1 MYTSFNVRLGKDV
14 TFIHPGEYFSSY
26 DDIIIST
33 LLGSCIS
40 VVLFDPVNKV
50 GGMNHFMLPSTT
62 SKEFYLTESGKYG
75 MFAMELLINSM
86 MKNGAERKNLEAKVF
101 GGASVMHDFGKSY
114 INVSQSNINFAFEY
128 LNVESIKII
137 SSDVGG
143 VVGRKIF
150 LYPKTGMV
158 LLKRLSGQSIIKL
171 TDEEYQY
178 LRSVRKQYD

>member
-1 MYTSFNVRLGKDV
+1 MYTSFNTRLGKDV
-14 TFIHPGEYFSSY
+14 TFIHPGEFFSSY

-40 VVLFDPVNKV
+40 VVLVDHANEV

-62 SKEFYLTESGKYG
+62 SKEFYLTQSGKYG
-75 MFAMELLINSM
+75 MFAMELLINSL
-86 MKNGAERKNLEAKVF
+86 MKNGADRKSLEAKVF
-101 GGASVMHDFGKSY
+101 GGATVMQDLGKSY
-114 INVSQSNINFAFEY
+114 INVSQSNIDFAFEY

-143 VVGRKIF
+143 ILGRKIF
-150 LYPKTGMV
+150 LYPKTGKV
-158 LLKRLSGQSIIKL
+158 LLKRLSGKSIITL

-178 LRSVRKQYD
+178 LKSVRKQYD